1 MLEIARA
8 TSRIEIAAA
17 VNADPIIFFICA
29 PLSAEIALHLPSD
42 SRYARRRCAAL
53 IGAIAYHRRS
63 RCIGRAWFEELATGR
78 ARSLQELA
86 KRDDI
91 SWRYIRR
98 HVRRFYVVNELN
110 ATVTAFSYDPV
121 TGQIGKVLQT
131 ISTEPAGTTD
141 RTARPKSRSIL
152 PASSSMPPTAATT
165 ASLAI
170 GSIPRQ
176 ACSR

>member
-1 MLEIARA
+1 MPARPGTAPAPSHNWPLHRQSGQGVGAEPVLEIARA

-29 PLSAEIALHLPSD
+29 PLSAEIPLHLPSD

-98 HVRRFYVVNELN
+98 HVRRF
-110 ATVTAFSYDPV
+110 
-121 TGQIGKVLQT
+121 
-131 ISTEPAGTTD
+131 
-141 RTARPKSRSIL
+141 
-152 PASSSMPPTAATT
+152 
-165 ASLAI
+165 
-170 GSIPRQ
+170 
-176 ACSR
+176 